1 MENLLQ
7 QADRLAPVTPESLA
21 DYLRHRDD
29 MLEQVNATL
38 LGRADLSVLLGGNPP
53 QVMFDNHRY
62 HFDFMANVFEF
73 QGYDML
79 VRMVP
84 WVYRAYINHGF
95 KADYFVVELE
105 AWMASVQKFMAEEG
119 GAIIDTYAFMLEN
132 HDTFLAL
139 ALKGTGDEAS
149 CDENEHEPFDRFYR
163 YLLAGDFKECFV
175 LGRDFLEQSPSLEGL
190 YLNIIQP
197 AMYRVGREWEA
208 GKISVA
214 KEHLASAIVMRLL
227 ASIYPLLDPPASDK
241 GSVLVTSAPN
251 EFHEIGAWMVA
262 NTLELDGWKT
272 LYLGANTPA
281 SDLLS
286 LVDTEQPKIL
296 ALSIAMPFNLH
307 HVKVIIDR
315 VKKLP
320 VEKRPRTLVGGHVFR
335 LSERLYG
342 ALGADG
348 YAINCAMAKEIA
360 HAWLEGSIQ

>member
-1 MENLLQ
+1 VESLLQ
-7 QADRLAPVTPESLA
+7 QADRMDLVTPESLA
-21 DYLRHRDD
+21 AYLHHRDNL
-29 MLEQVNATL
+29 LEQVNATL
-38 LGRADLSVLLGGNPP
+38 LGRSDLSVLLGGNPP
-53 QVMFDNHRY
+53 QVMFDNHRC

-105 AWMASVQKFMAEEG
+105 AWLASVQKFMVEES
-119 GAIIDTYAFMLEN
+119 GAIIDSYAFLLEN

-139 ALKGTGDEAS
+139 ALEGAGDEAS
-149 CDENEHEPFDRFYR
+149 CDESEHEPFELFYR
-163 YLLAGDFKECFV
+163 YLLAGDFKECFA
-175 LGRDFLEQSPSLEGL
+175 LGRDFLEQSFSLERL
-190 YLNIIQP
+190 FLNIIQP

-227 ASIYPLLDPPASDK
+227 ASIYPLLDPPASVK
-241 GSVLVTSAPN
+241 GTVLVTSAPN

-262 NTLELDGWKT
+262 NTLELAGWKT
-272 LYLGANTPA
+272 LYLGANTPV

-286 LVDTEQPKIL
+286 LVDIERPKIL

-307 HVKVIIDR
+307 HIKVIIDQL
-315 VKKLP
+315 KKLP
-320 VEKRPRTLVGGHVFR
+320 VEKRPRTMVGGHVFR
-335 LSERLYG
+335 LSDRLHG

-348 YAINCAMAKEIA
+348 YACNCAMAKELA
-360 HAWLEGSIQ
+360 HTWWKGADR